1 MDDYEIITRLGGG
14 SFSEVFKAKEKST
27 GEFVAIKVLKKKYT
41 KWEDCLELRECKS
54 LQKLNKAS
62 TISPGINHIIKLKQI
77 IFIKESGTLNLVF
90 EYCEKDLYELMK
102 SSNKKM
108 SETQIRAIMHQ
119 TLLGLSYMHKYGFF
133 HRDMKPENL
142 LLLNEVIKIADFGL
156 AREIRSV
163 PPYTEYVSTRY
174 YRAPE
179 CILKSTHYNS
189 PIDIWAIGCIMA
201 EMYLHPQ
208 PLFFGNNEKE
218 VFYRMCS
225 ILGSP
230 THNNWSEGI
239 QLAKMCNMKF
249 PNFSSPT
256 NLKSII
262 PQASDDAI
270 DLMNKMLKWDPNDRM
285 TANNLLMH
293 PFFTNYVISQVV
305 STPDTGYSNVPIIGT
320 SGVKKYSNK
329 RISKRTSI
337 NSSSNNINNVNASKN
352 SLSDFSKVFN
362 DTKGFENLINNLKS
376 EKNQID
382 QAFDEQIKKDDEGDE
397 FEFEESLLKSKTNFN
412 ISDKKKNEEESLKNK
427 RDSFREIIKKKNNN
441 NDKENNFNNNSNNEN
456 KNFNNNNAGFNGFYF
471 GRKNNNL
478 FFGNNKNNE
487 NNNNLDFSSPSN
499 NNNNNNNINNRRK
512 LNDDYLNKNKI
523 EENDNDDDDDLFSS
537 KNKLPENNKKEK
549 NIDNNDEDEF
559 FAINKKKTNE
569 LYSNNN
575 MNSKKILF
583 GERRVNILQK
593 SSSTNKYEF
602 SLPMNHNLNNDFG
615 NLNNN
620 NNNNNDFFS
629 SFNKRNINRDNFNN
643 NNNTINNK
651 IYDNLPPRHHS
662 NLANNYYSS
671 SQKNINNNNSNNS
684 NNNSNDFDNDLDH
697 NNNKLDFDTAKHLKP
712 NINNNP
718 SRRSAR
724 KFLEETENKILENNN
739 NFNFNFDNILSRR
752 NNNNNINNNNNL
764 FENRINN
771 NIDMNIGNLAFG
783 YRENKYNFS
792 NNLNNNNNNNNLFG
806 LPNINS
812 YKFNINNDSGGNK
825 FFAGNRRRYMNSN
838 GNNYSNFDF

>member
-1 MDDYEIITRLGGG
+1 MEDYEIITRLGGG

-102 SSNKKM
+102 SNKKM

-230 THNNWSEGI
+230 NHNNWNEGI

-256 NLKSII
+256 NLKNII

-285 TANNLLMH
+285 TANNLLKH
-293 PFFTNYVISQVV
+293 PFFTNYVISQIV

-320 SGVKKYSNK
+320 GVKKYSNK

-337 NSSSNNINNVNASKN
+337 NSSSNVNASKN

-382 QAFDEQIKKDDEGDE
+382 KAFDEQIKKDDDDEGE
-397 FEFEESLLKSKTNFN
+397 IEFEESLLKSKTNFN
-412 ISDKKKNEEESLKNK
+412 VSERKKNEDDLKNNNNNK
-427 RDSFREIIKKKNNN
+427 KESFKEIIKKKNNEN
-441 NDKENNFNNNSNNEN
+441 SNENNNNNNSNNNN
-456 KNFNNNNAGFNGFYF
+456 KLNNNSNAGFNGFYF
-471 GRKNNNL
+471 GRKNNNIY
-478 FFGNNKNNE
+478 FNNKNKE
-487 NNNNLDFSSPSN
+487 NNLDFSSSN
-499 NNNNNNNINNRRK
+499 NNNNNLNNRRK

-537 KNKLPENNKKEK
+537 KNKEITNKDNNIENNE
-549 NIDNNDEDEF
+549 NDDEF
-559 FAINKKKTNE
+559 YVINKKKTSE

-575 MNSKKILF
+575 INNKKILF
-583 GERRVNILQK
+583 GERRANILQK

-643 NNNTINNK
+643 NNNSINNNK
-651 IYDNLPPRHHS
+651 IYENLPPRHH
-662 NLANNYYSS
+662 NLGNSYFSS
-671 SQKNINNNNSNNS
+671 SQKNINNNNNSSS
-684 NNNSNDFDNDLDH
+684 NNNSNDNDVDYG
-697 NNNKLDFDTAKHLKP
+697 NKLDFDTTKQLK
-712 NINNNP
+712 NINKNP

-739 NFNFNFDNILSRR
+739 NLNFNFDNILSRR
-752 NNNNNINNNNNL
+752 NNNNNNNINNNNNL

-792 NNLNNNNNNNNLFG
+792 NNLNNNNNNLFG

-825 FFAGNRRRYMNSN
+825 FFSGNRRRYMNSN

>member
-1 MDDYEIITRLGGG
+1 MEDYEIITRLGGG

-102 SSNKKM
+102 SNKKM

-230 THNNWSEGI
+230 NHSNWNEGI

-249 PNFSSPT
+249 PNFSNPT
-256 NLKSII
+256 NLKNII

-285 TANNLLMH
+285 TANNLLLH

-320 SGVKKYSNK
+320 GTKKYSNK
-329 RISKRTSI
+329 RISKRTSV
-337 NSSSNNINNVNASKN
+337 NSSSNVNASKN

-382 QAFDEQIKKDDEGDE
+382 KAFDEQIKKDDDDEGE

-412 ISDKKKNEEESLKNK
+412 VSERKKNDDDNLKNNNNK
-427 RDSFREIIKKKNNN
+427 KESFREIIKKNKENSNENSNENNN
-441 NDKENNFNNNSNNEN
+441 NKINNNNNS
-456 KNFNNNNAGFNGFYF
+456 NAGFNGFYF
-471 GRKNNNL
+471 GRKNNNIY
-478 FFGNNKNNE
+478 FNKNKE
-487 NNNNLDFSSPSN
+487 NNLDFSN
-499 NNNNNNNINNRRK
+499 NNNNNNNNFNNRRK
-512 LNDDYLNKNKI
+512 LNDDYLHKNKI

-537 KNKLPENNKKEK
+537 KNKEINNKDNNIENN
-549 NIDNNDEDEF
+549 DNNEDEF
-559 FAINKKKTNE
+559 YVINKKKTSE

-575 MNSKKILF
+575 INNKKILF
-583 GERRVNILQK
+583 GERRTNILQK

-602 SLPMNHNLNNDFG
+602 TLPMNHNLNKDFG
-615 NLNNN
+615 NLNNNN

-643 NNNTINNK
+643 NNNNTINSNK
-651 IYDNLPPRHHS
+651 MYDNLPPRHHLGNS
-662 NLANNYYSS
+662 YFSS
-671 SQKNINNNNSNNS
+671 SQKNINSSNNNNNNSNS
-684 NNNSNDFDNDLDH
+684 NNNSNDNNDVDYG
-697 NNNKLDFDTAKHLKP
+697 NKLDFDTTKQLKP
-712 NINNNP
+712 NKNNNP

-739 NFNFNFDNILSRR
+739 NFNFNFDNVLSRR
-752 NNNNNINNNNNL
+752 NNNNNNNNL
-764 FENRINN
+764 FERDRLN

-792 NNLNNNNNNNNLFG
+792 NNLNNNNNNLFG

-812 YKFNINNDSGGNK
+812 YKFNINNNDSGGNK
-825 FFAGNRRRYMNSN
+825 FFSGNRRRYMNSN